1 MLNNV
6 VIVGRATEIK
16 REGSRCI
23 VTIKTNRPYLDS
35 KGKQMSDLIPCVIG
49 KGFAQANEYLK
60 LDDVIGI
67 KGMVTCEEGKLEIQ
81 VIKMTFLSKGG
92 E

>member
-1 MLNNV
+1 
-6 VIVGRATEIK
+6 
-16 REGSRCI
+16 
-23 VTIKTNRPYLDS
+23 
-35 KGKQMSDLIPCVIG
+35 MSDLIPCVIG